1 MAIVHE
7 GVGFQLLCFGF
18 GQLIMLLNVVTGIFS
33 KYLAREYASL
43 PTLQSTALYVALAL
57 VYLSIYFV
65 RMQQQQQ
72 KPTGVQWWF
81 YVLLAVADVEGNYFA
96 VKAFNYA
103 NYATLGLLLNMTV
116 PFVTLF
122 CYVFLKT
129 RYSWQHYI
137 GAVIAVGGAVVIFV
151 SDYDASI
158 NAFYSTGDKIRGDVY
173 ALIAAAFYATS
184 NVMIQSVVKVR
195 DMDANIEVLG
205 FLGLWASLISI
216 VQILVLERTPIA
228 DTDFNARIY
237 GYLAGYVAVLFT
249 FYTITSVFL
258 RWAESLMFNLNLL
271 TGPIFTVLASYFIFD
286 EGVNK
291 WYWLAL
297 GFVYVG
303 LAVYSTAPAPL
314 ETGAGSKY
322 HQQQYKEDDEFVELT
337 TPNLQLPV
345 QKPDNR
351 IGHV

>member
-1 MAIVHE
+1 MAILKE
-7 GVGFQLLCFGF
+7 GVAFQFLCFGF
-18 GQLIMLLNVVTGIFS
+18 GQLIMLLNVVTGIFT
-33 KYLAREYASL
+33 KYLTRENVSL
-43 PTLQSTALYVALAL
+43 ATLQSASLYVLLGL
-57 VYLSIYFV
+57 VYLTIRYMKKTPS
-65 RMQQQQQ
+65 
-72 KPTGVQWWF
+72 TGIKWWF

-103 NYATLGLLLNMTV
+103 NYATLGLILNMTV

-122 CYVFLKT
+122 CYVFLGT
-129 RYSWQHYI
+129 RYSWRHYV
-137 GAVIAVGGAVVIFV
+137 GALIAIGGAIVIFV
-151 SDYDASI
+151 SDYDGSV
-158 NAFYSTGDKIRGDVY
+158 NDLYTTGQQFRGDVY

-195 DMDANIEVLG
+195 DVNANIEVLG

-216 VQILVLERTPIA
+216 IQILILERTPIA
-228 DTDFNARIY
+228 DTNFNGRIY
-237 GYLAGYVAVLFT
+237 GYMVGYVLVLFT

-271 TGPIFTVLASYFIFD
+271 TGPIFTVVASYWIFD
-286 EGVNK
+286 EGVNN

-303 LAVYSTAPAPL
+303 LAVYSTAPAPV
-314 ETGAGSKY
+314 EADAANA
-322 HQQQYKEDDEFVELT
+322 DDKTEFQENLVEVSTPVHKFVEVST
-337 TPNLQLPV
+337 PV
-345 QKPDNR
+345 QKYNDS

>member
-1 MAIVHE
+1 MTLMRRE

-18 GQLIMLLNVVTGIFS
+18 GQLIMLLNVVTGIFT
-33 KYLAREYASL
+33 KYLTREDASL
-43 PTLQSTALYVALAL
+43 PTLQSAALYVLLAVVYLAL
-57 VYLSIYFV
+57 RCIRKTSHDV
-65 RMQQQQQ
+65 Q
-72 KPTGVQWWF
+72 PTGVRWWF

-96 VKAFNYA
+96 VKAFNFA

-129 RYSWQHYI
+129 RYSWQHYA
-137 GAVIAVGGAVVIFV
+137 GALVAVGGAVVIFV
-151 SDYDASI
+151 SDYDASV
-158 NAFYSTGDKIRGDVY
+158 NDFYSTGDKVRGDVY

-205 FLGLWASLISI
+205 FLGLWASLLSI
-216 VQILVLERTPIA
+216 VQILVLERQSIA
-228 DTDFNARIY
+228 DKDFNARIY
-237 GYLAGYVAVLFT
+237 GYMTGYVLVLFT

-271 TGPIFTVLASYFIFD
+271 TGPIFTVLASYLIFD
-286 EGVNK
+286 EGVNR

-297 GFVYVG
+297 AFVYVG
-303 LAVYSTAPAPL
+303 LAVYSTAPAPREAAGDDAGKPTATAASTDFVGL
-314 ETGAGSKY
+314 ET
-322 HQQQYKEDDEFVELT
+322 
-337 TPNLQLPV
+337 PV
-345 QKPDNR
+345 Q
-351 IGHV
+351 

>member
-1 MAIVHE
+1 MAIVKE
-7 GVGFQLLCFGF
+7 GVGFQFLCFGF

-33 KYLAREYASL
+33 KYLTREDASL
-43 PTLQSTALYVALAL
+43 PTLQSTALYVFLGA
-57 VYLSIYFV
+57 VYLSIRFV
-65 RMQQQQQ
+65 
-72 KPTGVQWWF
+72 KKTPGTGIKWWF

-103 NYATLGLLLNMTV
+103 NYATLGLILNMTV

-129 RYSWQHYI
+129 RYNLRHYI
-137 GAVIAVGGAVVIFV
+137 GATIAIGGAVVIFV
-151 SDYDASI
+151 SDYDGSI
-158 NAFYSTGDKIRGDVY
+158 NDYYTTGQQFRGDVY

-195 DMDANIEVLG
+195 DVNANIEVLG
-205 FLGLWASLISI
+205 NLGLWASIISI
-216 VQILVLERTPIA
+216 IQVLILERDPIA
-228 DTDFNARIY
+228 DTDFNDRIY
-237 GYLAGYVAVLFT
+237 AYIAGYVVVLFT

-271 TGPIFTVLASYFIFD
+271 TGPIFTVLASYLIFD
-286 EGVNK
+286 EGVNE

-303 LAVYSTAPAPL
+303 LVVYSTAPAPL
-314 ETGAGSKY
+314 EADAKPA
-322 HQQQYKEDDEFVELT
+322 HEDFVELA
-337 TPNLQLPV
+337 TPQVKSPV
-345 QKPDNR
+345 HKYNDS

>member
-1 MAIVHE
+1 MRRE

-33 KYLAREYASL
+33 KYLTREDASL
-43 PTLQSTALYVALAL
+43 PTLQSAALYVVLAV
-57 VYLSIYFV
+57 VYLSLHVV
-65 RMQQQQQ
+65 RMCTTANAR
-72 KPTGVQWWF
+72 PTGVRWWF

-137 GAVIAVGGAVVIFV
+137 GATIAVGGAVVIFV
-151 SDYDASI
+151 SDYDASV
-158 NAFYSTGDKIRGDVY
+158 NDLYSTGDKVRGDVY

-216 VQILVLERTPIA
+216 VQILILERQPIA

-237 GYLAGYVAVLFT
+237 GYMTGYVVVLFT

-271 TGPIFTVLASYFIFD
+271 TGPIFTVLASYLIFD

-297 GFVYVG
+297 AFVYIG

-314 ETGAGSKY
+314 EAGDGGNEVTAAAAASS
-322 HQQQYKEDDEFVELT
+322 DFVELA
-337 TPNLQLPV
+337 TPTYSTPV
-345 QKPDNR
+345 QKQNDR